1 MIVMNW
7 KTAGKIAITS
17 GLMLYLISKL
27 DVNEIYEIFTQ
38 MDLEF
43 LSFSLP
49 LIALMYIIK
58 ARKWQVLLNCIN
70 VQIPIKRSLEIILI
84 GTFYGALTPGRAGEV
99 SRAFYL
105 DAEKSRSIPTIIMD
119 RAIDAICLLILSVL
133 STALFFKDRN
143 LIYLMI
149 LVVLFFTAGI
159 IITMNEKIVTFAF
172 KSFSQGKEYT
182 ENYMRTIR
190 EITGNKK
197 TLFFVLSLTFGYYI
211 LNLIVYWIVIRSLS
225 ATLNNILVFSLP
237 IVVIL
242 GNFPISISG
251 FGVREFA
258 SVTIF
263 RMLNENSAYGFT
275 CPVVLYFL
283 TSLSPAL
290 FGFIFT
296 LRQKD

>member
-1 MIVMNW
+1 MKW
-7 KTAGKIAITS
+7 KTAGKIAVTS

-27 DVNEIYEIFTQ
+27 DLKAIYETFTQ
-38 MDLEF
+38 MDLAL
-43 LSFSLP
+43 LSLSLP
-49 LIALMYIIK
+49 FIALMYLIK
-58 ARKWQVLLNCIN
+58 ARKWQALLNCIN
-70 VQIPIKRSLEIILI
+70 VQIPIKQSLEIILI

-105 DAEKSRSIPTIIMD
+105 DAEKSRSVPTVIMD
-119 RAIDAICLLILSVL
+119 RVIDIVCLLLLSVV
-133 STALFFKDRN
+133 STALFFQDRN

-149 LVVLFFTAGI
+149 LVVLLFIAGI
-159 IITMNEKIVTFAF
+159 IIIMNERIITFFF
-172 KSFSQGKEYT
+172 KSFSRGKEHS
-182 ENYMRTIR
+182 ENYMKTIR

-197 TLFFVLSLTFGYYI
+197 ALFFVFSLTFGYYI
-211 LNLIVYWIVIRSLS
+211 LNLIVYWIVIKSLS
-225 ATLNNILVFSLP
+225 PALNNILTFSLP

-242 GNFPISISG
+242 GNIPISISG

-263 RMLNENSAYGFT
+263 RMLNENSAYGFS

-290 FGFIFT
+290 LGFLLT
-296 LRQKD
+296 LRKKS

>member
-1 MIVMNW
+1 MNW
-7 KTAGKIAITS
+7 KTAGKVSVTS

-27 DVNEIYEIFTQ
+27 DVNAIYETFTQ
-38 MDLEF
+38 MDLAL
-43 LSFSLP
+43 LSLSLP
-49 LIALMYIIK
+49 FIALMYLIK
-58 ARKWQVLLNCIN
+58 ARKWQALLDCIN

-105 DAEKSRSIPTIIMD
+105 DAEKSRSIPTVIMD
-119 RAIDAICLLILSVL
+119 RVVDVICLITLSVL
-133 STALFFKDRN
+133 STALFFKDKI

-149 LVVLFFTAGI
+149 LVVLIFISGI
-159 IITMNEKIVTFAF
+159 IITMNERTVTFAF

-182 ENYMRTIR
+182 ENYMKTIR

-197 TLFFVLSLTFGYYI
+197 VLFFVFSLTFGYYI
-211 LNLIVYWIVIRSLS
+211 LNLIVYWIVIKSLS
-225 ATLNNILVFSLP
+225 PALNNVLTFSLP
-237 IVVIL
+237 IIVIL

-263 RMLNENSAYGFT
+263 KMLNENSAYGFT
-275 CPVVLYFL
+275 CPVVLYIL

-290 FGFIFT
+290 FGFLFT
-296 LRQKD
+296 LRKKS